1 MLLHSPPED
10 NAEIVLIYYYLDVD
24 SSFTN
29 CVSSCQTGEVLFLQ
43 KVCVATS
50 YAPTF
55 TDEVDGLIS
64 MYNIKYTFGMISYTT
79 AGLLVVTAILFAII
93 VYVPKII
100 YLYITL
106 LFLMLLSLS
115 FYLLKN
121 VELRISENNI
131 VEGSIFY
138 TDEEKIRALSF
149 LLLGIYLLI
158 FPFILFSPK
167 KIQMAITV
175 ISGLKKYF
183 TSMFTMNL
191 FTFLIVILAWGS
203 LII

>member
-1 MLLHSPPED
+1 M
-10 NAEIVLIYYYLDVD
+10 
-24 SSFTN
+24 
-29 CVSSCQTGEVLFLQ
+29 
-43 KVCVATS
+43 
-50 YAPTF
+50 
-55 TDEVDGLIS
+55 
-64 MYNIKYTFGMISYTT
+64 MSYTT

-191 FTFLIVILAWGS
+191 FTFLVVLVGWGS
-203 LII
+203 LIIEIFLVMHFYSAGSIS

>member
-1 MLLHSPPED
+1 
-10 NAEIVLIYYYLDVD
+10 
-24 SSFTN
+24 
-29 CVSSCQTGEVLFLQ
+29 
-43 KVCVATS
+43 
-50 YAPTF
+50 
-55 TDEVDGLIS
+55 
-64 MYNIKYTFGMISYTT
+64 MISYTT

-191 FTFLIVILAWGS
+191 FTFLVVLVGWGS
-203 LII
+203 LIIEIFLVMHFYSAGSIS